1 MFDYLEKRSE
11 KRIFF
16 SYLHQFELT
25 QENLGNRI
33 TRQILSVIHEHAS
46 KTADKF
52 HEPLS
57 TVSGNIISAAAWGTI
72 YCFLGSDRML
82 SMQPGF
88 RDIVNEV
95 EWELM
100 AACDSLNSERSIYC
114 EIFSIL
120 YAKGLC
126 HPEVTLLLNACLQQ
140 SSDLRMVGET
150 GY

>member
-16 SYLHQFELT
+16 SYLHQFEIT
-25 QENLGNRI
+25 QESLGNKV

-46 KTADKF
+46 KTAVKF
-52 HEPLS
+52 REPLS
-57 TVSGNIISAAAWGTI
+57 TVSGNIISAAAWGAI
-72 YCFLGSDRML
+72 YCILGSERML
-82 SMQPGF
+82 RMQPGF

-100 AACDSLNSERSIYC
+100 STCDSVNSERTIYC
-114 EIFSIL
+114 EIFSLL
-120 YAKGLC
+120 YENGLC
-126 HPEVTLLLNACLQQ
+126 HPEVTLLLNACLQE
-140 SSDLRMVGET
+140 SSNYRLAGES